1 MGGKR
6 PPWVILRIAGPVGM
20 LHPGDMVQV
29 PESAPV
35 LTVDEVESVRSRLRR
50 SDEESR
56 RAALAAIDGWDG
68 RVVSPAAADS
78 LLRAVT
84 LAYPWVRN
92 PRVDPASRLARALFA
107 APRAVD
113 VHAVEAAYLVSGERV
128 RRLLLHLLALRRD
141 DDGVGSLVFLLGPDG
156 PADLLPLPVAGM
168 LAPVLSA
175 ERAADLV
182 PVLVHLAGR
191 TGWVWHAADLL
202 EDLVV
207 DGRVSGDQQRSIAR
221 GLAPVVAS
229 IVAAC
234 DRATLPVPAQA
245 TGANPVRGADPADAA
260 DPADVADR
268 AGSDRLPVRVG
279 HPAGRAGR
287 DQSRADRFRLHSLVS
302 LMGQLAPTV
311 AEPVLRSV
319 VASADPRVAAVGA
332 VEMVSLDVAVAPD
345 RLDLIARAPE
355 ARAELLDG
363 LRRIGRLEDL
373 APRWRTAAA
382 RAEAELVRWLADD
395 TELGRAP
402 DEIEPVVVMAVGDH
416 PDDGVVHLFRF
427 RMRSPHWS
435 SARGWMIGAAGPFDG
450 DGSEVDGFDSF
461 AVSVYSAED
470 DDDHDGHLDAL
481 LDSLGLWPDADE
493 I

>member
-1 MGGKR
+1 M
-6 PPWVILRIAGPVGM
+6 
-20 LHPGDMVQV
+20 QV

-191 TGWVWHAADLL
+191 TGWAWHAADLL

-245 TGANPVRGADPADAA
+245 KGADSADAA
-260 DPADVADR
+260 DPA
-268 AGSDRLPVRVG
+268 GPDRLWVRVE
-279 HPAGRAGR
+279 HPVGRVGR

-319 VASADPRVAAVGA
+319 VASADPRVAAAGA
-332 VEMVSLDVAVAPD
+332 VEMLSLGGSVAPD
-345 RLDLIARAPE
+345 RLDLIARDPE

-373 APRWRTAAA
+373 APRWRTAGA

-461 AVSVYSAED
+461 AVSVYAAED

>member
-1 MGGKR
+1 M
-6 PPWVILRIAGPVGM
+6 
-20 LHPGDMVQV
+20 QV

-191 TGWVWHAADLL
+191 TGWAWHAADLL

-245 TGANPVRGADPADAA
+245 KGADSADAA
-260 DPADVADR
+260 DPA
-268 AGSDRLPVRVG
+268 GPDRLWVRVE
-279 HPAGRAGR
+279 HPVGRVGR

-319 VASADPRVAAVGA
+319 VASADPRVAAAGA
-332 VEMVSLDVAVAPD
+332 VEMLSLGGSVAPD
-345 RLDLIARAPE
+345 RLDLIARDPE

-373 APRWRTAAA
+373 ASRWRTAAA

-461 AVSVYSAED
+461 AVSVYAAED

>member
-1 MGGKR
+1 
-6 PPWVILRIAGPVGM
+6 
-20 LHPGDMVQV
+20 MVRV

-92 PRVDPASRLARALFA
+92 PRVDPASRLARALCA

-191 TGWVWHAADLL
+191 TGWVW
-202 EDLVV
+202 
-207 DGRVSGDQQRSIAR
+207 R
-221 GLAPVVAS
+221 G
-229 IVAAC
+229 
-234 DRATLPVPAQA
+234 
-245 TGANPVRGADPADAA
+245 G
-260 DPADVADR
+260 
-268 AGSDRLPVRVG
+268 
-279 HPAGRAGR
+279 
-287 DQSRADRFRLHSLVS
+287 
-302 LMGQLAPTV
+302 
-311 AEPVLRSV
+311 
-319 VASADPRVAAVGA
+319 
-332 VEMVSLDVAVAPD
+332 
-345 RLDLIARAPE
+345 
-355 ARAELLDG
+355 
-363 LRRIGRLEDL
+363 
-373 APRWRTAAA
+373 
-382 RAEAELVRWLADD
+382 
-395 TELGRAP
+395 
-402 DEIEPVVVMAVGDH
+402 
-416 PDDGVVHLFRF
+416 
-427 RMRSPHWS
+427 
-435 SARGWMIGAAGPFDG
+435 SARGPGRRRPGERGPAAVDRPGTRSGRGVDRGGVRPGDASRAGAGQGRRPR
-450 DGSEVDGFDSF
+450 S
-461 AVSVYSAED
+461 
-470 DDDHDGHLDAL
+470 
-481 LDSLGLWPDADE
+481 
-493 I
+493 

>member
-1 MGGKR
+1 MAGVYGCHRPWGGKR

-191 TGWVWHAADLL
+191 TGWAWHAADLL

-245 TGANPVRGADPADAA
+245 KGADSADAA
-260 DPADVADR
+260 DPA
-268 AGSDRLPVRVG
+268 GPDRLWVRVE
-279 HPAGRAGR
+279 HPVGRVGR

-332 VEMVSLDVAVAPD
+332 VEMVSLGGAVAPD
-345 RLDLIARAPE
+345 RLDLIARDPE

-373 APRWRTAAA
+373 ASRWRTAAA

-461 AVSVYSAED
+461 AVSVYAAED

>member
-1 MGGKR
+1 M
-6 PPWVILRIAGPVGM
+6 
-20 LHPGDMVQV
+20 QV

-56 RAALAAIDGWDG
+56 RAALAVIDGWDG
-68 RVVSPAAADS
+68 REVSPAAADS

-191 TGWVWHAADLL
+191 TGWAWHAADLL

-234 DRATLPVPAQA
+234 DRATLPVTAQA
-245 TGANPVRGADPADAA
+245 TGAIPVRGADPADEADPAGPADAADSADAA
-260 DPADVADR
+260 DPA
-268 AGSDRLPVRVG
+268 GPDRLWVRVE
-279 HPAGRAGR
+279 HPVGRVGR

-319 VASADPRVAAVGA
+319 VASADPRVAAAGA
-332 VEMVSLDVAVAPD
+332 VEMLSLGGAVAPD
-345 RLDLIARAPE
+345 RLDLIARDPE

-373 APRWRTAAA
+373 ASRWRTAGA

-450 DGSEVDGFDSF
+450 DGSEVDGFGSF